1 MNPKLVSK
9 DYDLLKDIDLRS
21 VVKESTQKVLKE
33 KVPVTEAY
41 ISEPKTFKQT
51 SNMVSQKTKDGHQEL
66 YLNYVKESNRVSAEL
81 DTVNLEEANS
91 SHSENRSLK
100 LDETYNLNAKVLHE
114 LYFANCFD
122 PNSQIFMDSNAYM
135 KLQRDFGDFESWQQS
150 FLACAMS
157 CGEGYAICAYNIY
170 LKRYVNTI
178 ISNHS
183 QDVMVGLIPVIVL
196 DCWSHAYHR
205 DYVIDKKSYAIAM
218 MREFAW
224 RTIEDRFT
232 VAEKIASVFK

>member
-1 MNPKLVSK
+1 MKNELTK
-9 DYDLLKDIDLRS
+9 DLLKDIDLRS
-21 VVKESTQKVLKE
+21 IVKESTQKVLNE
-33 KVPVTEAY
+33 KLPVEESY
-41 ISEPKTFKQT
+41 VFEPKTFKQT

-66 YLNYVKESNRVSAEL
+66 YLGYVKELNRVSAEL
-81 DTVNLEEANS
+81 DTVDLEGANS
-91 SHSENRSLK
+91 MHSENRSLK

-114 LYFANCFD
+114 LHFANCFD
-122 PNSQIFMDSNAYM
+122 SNSQIFMDSNAYM
-135 KLQRDFGDFESWQQS
+135 KLQRDFGNFDSWQSQ
-150 FLACAMS
+150 FLACALS
-157 CGEGYAICAYNIY
+157 CGEGWCVCAYNIY

-183 QDVMVGLIPVIVL
+183 QDVMLGLIPVIVV

-205 DYVIDKKSYAIAM
+205 DYVIDKKSYVIAM

-232 VAEKIASVFK
+232 MTEKIASVLK